1 MRSLYR
7 RHIKISLLEASQS
20 ERAHGWAST
29 EDASGNEIRH
39 YFVCDQER
47 FLHHLKQP
55 GIASLRLQL
64 EKLGIHPKSITI
76 KRAYNTLTYK
86 NLSYRRERNLHHNE
100 LPVAA

>member
-7 RHIKISLLEASQS
+7 RHIKISLLEASQA

-29 EDASGNEIRH
+29 EDGTGTEVRH

-64 EKLGIHPKSITI
+64 EKLGVHPKSITI

-86 NLSYRRERNLHHNE
+86 NLSYRRERAVNQYE
-100 LPVAA
+100 MPVAA